1 MKDYLQQQ
9 GYTAIP
15 LLANGAGHFGIN
27 VILQGFP
34 AHFILDTGAA
44 TCVLDLAFAKEH
56 QFIVEKTDLQG
67 GGVGTSALDIY
78 KVHLASFTAGD
89 LEIGEWELYIADLQH
104 VRDSLIKRG
113 IQQIADG
120 VLGADILLLY
130 QAIVD
135 YGGQQLY
142 LKHP

>member
-1 MKDYLQQQ
+1 MHEYLQQQ

-15 LLANGAGHFGIN
+15 LFRNEVGHFRIN

-34 AHFILDTGAA
+34 THFILDTGAA
-44 TCVLDLAFAKEH
+44 SSVLDMAFAEKNE
-56 QFIVEKTDLQG
+56 FIVEKTDLQG

-78 KVHLASFTAGD
+78 RVHLDSFIVGN

-104 VRDSLIKRG
+104 VKKSMMMKG
-113 IQQIADG
+113 IRQLADG

-130 QAIVD
+130 QAVID
-135 YGGQQLY
+135 YGSQQLY

>member
-1 MKDYLQQQ
+1 MQDYLQQR

-15 LLANGAGHFGIN
+15 LFKNEVGHFGIN

-34 AHFILDTGAA
+34 THFILDTGAA
-44 TCVLDLAFAKEH
+44 SSVLDMDFAEKH
-56 QFIVEKTDLQG
+56 QFMVEKTDLLG

-78 KVHLASFTAGD
+78 KVHLASFTVGD

-104 VRDSLIKRG
+104 VKDSLIKKG
-113 IQQIADG
+113 IQQLADG
-120 VLGADILLLY
+120 VLGADVLLLY
-130 QAIVD
+130 QAIID

-142 LKHP
+142 LKCP